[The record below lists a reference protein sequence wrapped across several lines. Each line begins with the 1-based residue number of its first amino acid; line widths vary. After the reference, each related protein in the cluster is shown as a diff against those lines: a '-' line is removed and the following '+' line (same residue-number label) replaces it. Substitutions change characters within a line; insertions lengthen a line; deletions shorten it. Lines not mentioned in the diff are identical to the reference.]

1 MYAYKI
7 AKKQWKYKCLLSRDV
22 SLAVAGSRAGIE
34 AHTSALMSNQS
45 KGCQSQ
51 DLRCGGIMVSAGKL
65 VFWQIKV
72 WKSIRD
78 SLHFNKKPFKNPYCC
93 SSGCFCPAEKT
104 DAHVW
109 GCPLFTFM
117 STGVRPKTVLMCD
130 WTLPSHLHTHMFTLP
145 TYVDTQKLPDFLL
158 WVHKVFFLSGPSF
171 DLLTTDWR

>member
-7 AKKQWKYKCLLSRDV
+7 AKKQWKYKCLLSRDA
-22 SLAVAGSRAGIE
+22 SLAVAGLRAGIE
-34 AHTSALMSNQS
+34 AHISALMSNQS
-45 KGCQSQ
+45 NGCQSQ
-51 DLRCGGIMVSAGKL
+51 VLRCGGIMVSAGKL

-93 SSGCFCPAEKT
+93 SE
-104 DAHVW
+104 HVSKPCW
-109 GCPLFTFM
+109 VFKVVFTFM

-145 TYVDTQKLPDFLL
+145 TNVDTQKPPDFLL

>member
-1 MYAYKI
+1 MKI
-7 AKKQWKYKCLLSRDV
+7 QVSFVSWCLVGCCRLEGGHRSSYICFNEQPIKRLPISGSPVWRDHGV
-22 SLAVAGSRAGIE
+22 WWEI
-34 AHTSALMSNQS
+34 T
-45 KGCQSQ
+45 
-51 DLRCGGIMVSAGKL
+51 
-65 VFWQIKV
+65 FWQIKV